1 MFATCGHRTGS
12 DKAARIHRIFHANDF
27 NRIAPA
33 AAEGAGL
40 GSASQTIRKW
50 RMEGLRIGTETP
62 SGWLYST
69 LDITEISMIYAFTA
83 LGLLLVDAISRAHG
97 ERPRLAM
104 ILKTRLEVGYFLPGL
119 VYVSE
124 RWLFA
129 YAIDAA
135 GSNGVEAFKSLLDAF
150 AVDAGLFNQGFDSVT
165 LANSKL
171 WPGRVPAWALD
182 TWKELNSDLLSANED
197 WGVWTSW
204 YEQRLRADTTTQDTE
219 IARVT
224 IDDRIWGSGVKA
236 LNAHLKEL
244 LTSAEFLKTHW
255 PMTWKI
261 RHKLTQFPNR
271 QLPRAGLQSTRKD
284 ASIS

>member
-1 MFATCGHRTGS
+1 M
-12 DKAARIHRIFHANDF
+12 
-27 NRIAPA
+27 
-33 AAEGAGL
+33 
-40 GSASQTIRKW
+40 
-50 RMEGLRIGTETP
+50 
-62 SGWLYST
+62 
-69 LDITEISMIYAFTA
+69 
-83 LGLLLVDAISRAHG
+83 
-97 ERPRLAM
+97 
-104 ILKTRLEVGYFLPGL
+104 
-119 VYVSE
+119 
-124 RWLFA
+124 
-129 YAIDAA
+129 
-135 GSNGVEAFKSLLDAF
+135 
-150 AVDAGLFNQGFDSVT
+150 T

-171 WPGRVPAWALD
+171 WLGRVPAWALD

-197 WGVWTSW
+197 WGIWTSW

-271 QLPRAGLQSTRKD
+271 QLPRAGLHLQSTRKD
-284 ASIS
+284 ASISLPIPHPPMGRSVNFIRRCATIRPLMTLACDDTGERSCSN

>member
-1 MFATCGHRTGS
+1 M
-12 DKAARIHRIFHANDF
+12 
-27 NRIAPA
+27 
-33 AAEGAGL
+33 
-40 GSASQTIRKW
+40 
-50 RMEGLRIGTETP
+50 
-62 SGWLYST
+62 
-69 LDITEISMIYAFTA
+69 
-83 LGLLLVDAISRAHG
+83 
-97 ERPRLAM
+97 
-104 ILKTRLEVGYFLPGL
+104 
-119 VYVSE
+119 
-124 RWLFA
+124 
-129 YAIDAA
+129 
-135 GSNGVEAFKSLLDAF
+135 
-150 AVDAGLFNQGFDSVT
+150 T

>member
-1 MFATCGHRTGS
+1 M
-12 DKAARIHRIFHANDF
+12 
-27 NRIAPA
+27 
-33 AAEGAGL
+33 L
-40 GSASQTIRKW
+40 
-50 RMEGLRIGTETP
+50 GLRKR
-62 SGWLYST
+62 
-69 LDITEISMIYAFTA
+69 TA
-83 LGLLLVDAISRAHG
+83 SS
-97 ERPRLAM
+97 P
-104 ILKTRLEVGYFLPGL
+104 
-119 VYVSE
+119 

-150 AVDAGLFNQGFDSVT
+150 AVDAGLFNQGFDLVT

>member
-1 MFATCGHRTGS
+1 
-12 DKAARIHRIFHANDF
+12 
-27 NRIAPA
+27 
-33 AAEGAGL
+33 
-40 GSASQTIRKW
+40 
-50 RMEGLRIGTETP
+50 MEGLQIGTETP

-124 RWLFA
+124 RRPVPVGFSLMQSMLLARTAWKR
-129 YAIDAA
+129 
-135 GSNGVEAFKSLLDAF
+135 SNRSWTLLLSTPACLIRD
-150 AVDAGLFNQGFDSVT
+150 FDSVT